1 MTPAAWG
8 GRRRSGRALVPGLAR
23 SWAWLCVWGLVLVG
37 LAGALGAA
45 AAQET
50 RTQAAGAQAPK
61 TQVDAQANPEA
72 NPEADTG
79 APLAVTVAPAPY
91 ALAEAGYAALR
102 AGRLDEA
109 ARRFAA
115 ALARSDARRAS
126 PGGLD
131 AEALARLA
139 ADLGF
144 ALDRLGRRGA
154 AAIWFARAQDGR
166 PSALM
171 ARAEGYALKAAG
183 GAEARAAV
191 AFRRAIR
198 LERGRA
204 DAEPRR
210 LERLRREVRDLERG
224 VGLSASVLL
233 RGEPGTGV
241 TLAGPTLVN
250 SQGAVR
256 ADVWL
261 KRWTGL
267 DLRPFARALWAVEDG
282 GVAGETVQAGVGVRW
297 RPLAATNLLV
307 GVERLVAVGDAA
319 RDDWLLGVD
328 WSAGRGYERPP
339 LASRWGYWSVL
350 GQAALIDPA
359 AADWLVSGDARAGR
373 AWGLGE
379 HWALRAGVALN
390 TLAQHGFGD
399 TLSLVE
405 AGPGLALVWRAPGS
419 PERAGTG
426 RVRLELRW
434 RHKLAGRTANRSGL
448 TLTLSA
454 GF

>member
-1 MTPAAWG
+1 M
-8 GRRRSGRALVPGLAR
+8 
-23 SWAWLCVWGLVLVG
+23 LVG
-37 LAGALGAA
+37 LASALGAA
-45 AAQET
+45 VAQET
-50 RTQAAGAQAPK
+50 GTQAAGAQAPK
-61 TQVDAQANPEA
+61 TQADAQANPEA
-72 NPEADTG
+72 TPQADTG

-109 ARRFAA
+109 VRRFAA
-115 ALARSDARRAS
+115 ALARTDALRAS
-126 PGGLD
+126 QGPGGLD

-144 ALDRLGRRGA
+144 ALDRLGRRGEA
-154 AAIWFARAQDGR
+154 AVWFARAQDGR

-183 GAEARAAV
+183 GAEARAAA

-198 LERGRA
+198 LERARA

-210 LERLRREVRDLERG
+210 LERLRREVRDLDRV

-233 RGEPGTGV
+233 RGEPGAGV

-261 KRWTGL
+261 KRWVGV

-297 RPLAATNLLV
+297 RPLAATNLVV

-319 RDDWLLGVD
+319 RDDWLLGID

-359 AADWLVSGDARAGR
+359 AADWLVSGDARAGH
-373 AWGLGE
+373 AWGLGQR
-379 HWALRAGVALN
+379 WALRAGVALN

-405 AGPGLALVWRAPGS
+405 AGPGLALVWRAPGTA
-419 PERAGTG
+419 ERAGSG

-434 RHKLAGRTANRSGL
+434 RQKFAGRTANRSGL